1 MINKKLPLFL
11 NRYPPGL
18 SALLEVGILFL
29 PAIPAY
35 LWIWPRLNEPLIT
48 VFQSIVYVYILAGT
62 LFIGLRRWRLGEL
75 GLNRKGLWLS
85 LFCALSILVGRLLI
99 ILSIQWEA
107 QPARLTIL
115 GLLWDLFYYFA
126 LVALTEELLFR
137 GLVYHALDGWLGV
150 RWAILGSSFGFLLWH
165 IFGQGPLIGLTTF
178 VIGLLFAL
186 IRWRAGGIIG
196 LIVLHGLWDLESVLL
211 ISDSSAQILGNLQ
224 PPIISL
230 SMLWL
235 GTALLF
241 LPVLFLLLPLFRK
254 RISRKIRI

>member
-1 MINKKLPLFL
+1 MINKKLRLFL
-11 NRYPPGL
+11 NRYPPGF

-35 LWIWPRLNEPLIT
+35 IWMWPRLDGSLNALVRSIT
-48 VFQSIVYVYILAGT
+48 YVYVLAGT
-62 LFIGLRRWRLGEL
+62 LIIGLRRWSLNEL

-85 LFCALSILVGRLLI
+85 LSCALSILVGRLLI
-99 ILSIQWEA
+99 ILSIQWEV
-107 QPARLTIL
+107 QPARLTIF
-115 GLLWDLFYYFA
+115 GLFWDLFYYFA

-137 GLVYHALDGWLGV
+137 GLIYHALSGWLGL

-165 IFGQGPLIGLTTF
+165 VFGQGPLIGLATF
-178 VIGLLFAL
+178 FIGLLFAL

-211 ISDSSAQILGNLQ
+211 ISDSSAQILSNLQ
-224 PPIISL
+224 PPIASL
-230 SMLWL
+230 AMLWL

-241 LPVLFLLLPLFRK
+241 LPVVFLLWFPG
-254 RISRKIRI
+254 KIRASSI